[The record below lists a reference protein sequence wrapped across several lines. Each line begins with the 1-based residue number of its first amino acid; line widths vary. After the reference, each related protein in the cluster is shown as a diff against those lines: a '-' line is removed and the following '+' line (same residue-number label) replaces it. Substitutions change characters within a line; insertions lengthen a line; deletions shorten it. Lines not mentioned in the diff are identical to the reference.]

1 MFKRTDSTQFGGYYS
16 KFYRGV
22 YVNFKPDK
30 GNVIDPETGKKAC
43 ATIEG
48 HISKWKPDLSGMEW
62 QTSFNDFTGGVG
74 VYDGLTYFG
83 KTMVLT
89 ECWGLAKIPGGYAAA
104 CGQGIE
110 GCQVGQLAQSL
121 VDQCKTD
128 PRSNWRG
135 AAVAVGNDGKM
146 DWYRLDNWDDKVGQT
161 ASSAYEWISYNGA

>member
-1 MFKRTDSTQFGGYYS
+1 M
-16 KFYRGV
+16 
-22 YVNFKPDK
+22 
-30 GNVIDPETGKKAC
+30 IDPETGNKAC

-146 DWYRLDNWDDKVGQT
+146 DWYRLDNWDDKICQT
-161 ASSAYEWISYNGA
+161 AVNRIIRLRMGLLQWC